1 MNLQKYGYFPLRF
14 QKRAEKGGGDEEG
27 EIEEANFQMAK

>member
-14 QKRAEKGGGDEEG
+14 QKRAEKATGQG